1 MKNQKNTVYMFLI
14 GLDFLF
20 DRETEILNTILYI
33 SMLVFDCVVLLI
45 STVFYSLFDRHT
57 EQNIKHLNINK
68 FLFNSNS
75 EIINYG

>member
-20 DRETEILNTILYI
+20 DRETEMLNIRLYI
-33 SMLVFDCVVLLI
+33 SMLVFDCAILLI
-45 STVFYSLFDRHT
+45 STVFHSLFDRHS
-57 EQNIKHLNINK
+57 EQNIKHLNINM